1 MQEPDESRNASTP
14 EQALLRGVLEQA
26 LLDLRKFSRGS
37 SAGARA
43 VAGEIRTW
51 LASDECGATMG
62 GFTFVFICDQLKL
75 SPDYMRDLARK
86 CDRGATR
93 GGHEGRRAEGA
104 PYARACSA

>member
-1 MQEPDESRNASTP
+1 MQEPDEARNASTP

-43 VAGEIRTW
+43 VASEIRTW
-51 LASDECGATMG
+51 IASDECGATMG

-75 SPDYMRDLARK
+75 SPDYMRELARR
-86 CDRGATR
+86 CDRHDDR
-93 GGHEGRRAEGA
+93 GTKGS
-104 PYARACSA
+104 ARAVACGA